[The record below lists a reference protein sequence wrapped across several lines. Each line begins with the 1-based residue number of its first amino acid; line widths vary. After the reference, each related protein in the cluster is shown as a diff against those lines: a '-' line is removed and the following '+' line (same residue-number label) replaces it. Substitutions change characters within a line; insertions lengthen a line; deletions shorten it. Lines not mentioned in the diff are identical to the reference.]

1 MSSSVKRFEL
11 FRMLFAIVIAL
22 LVSFGIIFLVSSQP
36 LTAIYTL
43 ITGPFKSR
51 RNFANVIEAMIPLI
65 FTGTGVC
72 IMFSANQINLAGEGA
87 FHIGGLVSAV
97 VALELGLSAG
107 LSQVVAILLSGLA
120 GAVFTAV
127 PAVLKIKTNS
137 SVLVSSLML
146 NYLAQWFA
154 TFILMPFI
162 CDPSIGSG
170 SYPIP
175 EELKLPAMIEKTRIH
190 AGLLVALAAAVL
202 GYFFLYRSRTG
213 YELRLTGQNE
223 LFARYSGVSIVKVV
237 LVSQLL
243 GGFIAG
249 VGGGVELLS
258 PIYSRFSW
266 TSLLGYGWDAIIICT
281 LAKNNPLYTPLAALF
296 LAYLRTGASI
306 MSRYTDVTLEIVQI
320 TQGIIILLVVAEQFL
335 SGYRHRMIAK
345 EAIAALKE
353 EEGK

>member
-11 FRMLFAIVIAL
+11 FRMLFAIAL

-107 LSQVVAILLSGLA
+107 LSQAVAILLSGLA
-120 GAVFTAV
+120 GAIFTAV

-154 TFILMPFI
+154 TFILMHFI

-170 SYPIP
+170 SYLIP
-175 EELKLPAMIEKTRIH
+175 EELKLPEGIVLRAWHCTIRPGDYLEKVTTGHSLMGR
-190 AGLLVALAAAVL
+190 
-202 GYFFLYRSRTG
+202 GYF
-213 YELRLTGQNE
+213 
-223 LFARYSGVSIVKVV
+223 
-237 LVSQLL
+237 
-243 GGFIAG
+243 
-249 VGGGVELLS
+249 
-258 PIYSRFSW
+258 
-266 TSLLGYGWDAIIICT
+266 
-281 LAKNNPLYTPLAALF
+281 
-296 LAYLRTGASI
+296 
-306 MSRYTDVTLEIVQI
+306 
-320 TQGIIILLVVAEQFL
+320 ILQ
-335 SGYRHRMIAK
+335 
-345 EAIAALKE
+345 E
-353 EEGK
+353 EEGLQDKNMAHGAKLIHAASMVLGQFGLE

>member
-11 FRMLFAIVIAL
+11 FRMLFAIAIAL

-107 LSQVVAILLSGLA
+107 LSQAVAILLSGLA

-154 TFILMPFI
+154 TFILMHFI

-170 SYPIP
+170 SYLIP

-190 AGLLVALAAAVL
+190 AGLIIALAAAVL
-202 GYFFLYRSRTG
+202 GYFFL
-213 YELRLTGQNE
+213 
-223 LFARYSGVSIVKVV
+223 
-237 LVSQLL
+237 
-243 GGFIAG
+243 
-249 VGGGVELLS
+249 LS
-258 PIYSRFSW
+258 FPSP
-266 TSLLGYGWDAIIICT
+266 D
-281 LAKNNPLYTPLAALF
+281 
-296 LAYLRTGASI
+296 
-306 MSRYTDVTLEIVQI
+306 
-320 TQGIIILLVVAEQFL
+320 
-335 SGYRHRMIAK
+335 
-345 EAIAALKE
+345 
-353 EEGK
+353 

>member
-11 FRMLFAIVIAL
+11 FRMLFAIAIAL

-97 VALELGLSAG
+97 VALEL
-107 LSQVVAILLSGLA
+107 
-120 GAVFTAV
+120 
-127 PAVLKIKTNS
+127 
-137 SVLVSSLML
+137 VSSLML

-154 TFILMPFI
+154 TFILMHFI

-170 SYPIP
+170 SYLIP

-190 AGLLVALAAAVL
+190 AGLIIALAAAVL